1 MAKVHKVDVKTKQSV
16 IIPPGQ
22 LTRPVNWSDLLETYN
37 EYQVWDPDM
46 VRPFLVR
53 TLDPNFVNLVDLEGF
68 FEALREGAYGE
79 GLALMASFLGT
90 LSKIS
95 NTSFN
100 YVIKL
105 LRKKVKEA
113 ISDAD
118 TSKIDSLNDLYKEM
132 RDSFSDVAEQLR
144 TILGSELEKVTVRPL
159 SPRTPTKQVKPTK
172 MPGPEYEGPFFKF
185 LISNVYKDLFVKYFV
200 TLYKVT
206 GSIKNRKY
214 FRIDEAKRD
223 TLLLE
228 YIKDRLP
235 RYTSEKVTVTKLSNP
250 EKEEVSSIVS
260 RIREILF
267 SIYEK
272 LKAVKQV
279 SYSMP
284 SETEPYEHLITSS
297 DIFDLEDVLNDLQRQ
312 VRVIR
317 DSVTFKRITPEAAHD
332 KIRSVV
338 ESVKKLDLPNKLGP
352 SFDVTSVGQSS
363 MAVEEYVEE
372 LDEFLSEALLRIGN
386 LVDIAQSE
394 IVNRL
399 GRNIDRIYHI
409 LNTYFDDQFN
419 VNEAANKI
427 NRIKEIVSESLDL
440 IKSIRRAGTEKI
452 NFPELDKDFDDLKDQ
467 ISTLETKVNEIIQ
480 FKKYVE
486 ESITEA
492 PSFGLEKIV
501 PQYDTSETRKVL
513 LDVVPN
519 LNSEAR
525 AFIKNVYDTITEV
538 LRSDDLQNL
547 RLGRTARDIL
557 NDFFEFL
564 KGKGYISSS
573 SEPGNLYH
581 KIYQIRS
588 VLLFPSLVG
597 EWDFQRGK
605 VEPKSDIEQLKQQYI
620 GAVLDIADSIATEI
634 MNGSKYQF
642 ESLKAELSDSLYET
656 TKSQFI
662 TVLGIADLE
671 EKKTAL
677 EDLHHFANGTAN
689 DILVQVREQLE
700 DRVRDLVREI
710 KLGISAF
717 PVNLEEI
724 ADSLRAFGA
733 ADLADQITNKSQ

>member
-1 MAKVHKVDVKTKQSV
+1 MAKVHRVDVKTKQSV
-16 IIPPGQ
+16 IIPPDQ
-22 LTRPVNWSDLLETYN
+22 LTRPINWSDLLETYN

-53 TLDPNFVNLVDLEGF
+53 TLDPTFVDLANLEGF

-79 GLALMASFLGT
+79 GLALMALFLGN

-100 YVIKL
+100 HVIKL

-132 RDSFSDVAEQLR
+132 RDSFFDVAEQLR
-144 TILGSELEKVTVRPL
+144 AILGSELEKVTVRPP
-159 SPRTPTKQVKPTK
+159 SPKIPTKQVKPTK
-172 MPGPEYEGPFFKF
+172 MPGPEYKGPFFKF

-214 FRIDEAKRD
+214 FRIDEVKRD
-223 TLLLE
+223 VLLLE

-235 RYTSEKVTVTKLSNP
+235 RYTSEKVTVTRLTGP

-272 LKAVKQV
+272 LKSVKQV
-279 SYSMP
+279 PYSMP

-317 DSVTFKRITPEAAHD
+317 DSVVSKRITPEAAHD
-332 KIRSVV
+332 KIRSIV

-372 LDEFLSEALLRIGN
+372 LDEFLSEALLRISN
-386 LVDIAQSE
+386 LADIARSE

-399 GRNIDRIYHI
+399 GRSIDRIYHI
-409 LNTYFDDQFN
+409 LDAYFGDRFN
-419 VNEAANKI
+419 VDEAANKI
-427 NRIKEIVSESLDL
+427 NRIKEIVNGLSDL
-440 IKSIRRAGTEKI
+440 VRSIRRIGTEKI
-452 NFPELDKDFDDLKDQ
+452 NFPEVDKDLADLKDQ
-467 ISTLETKVNEIIQ
+467 VNTLETKVNEIIQ
-480 FKKYVE
+480 SKKYVE
-486 ESITEA
+486 ESITEV

-513 LDVVPN
+513 LDVVSD
-519 LNSEAR
+519 LEAR
-525 AFIKNVYDTITEV
+525 AFIKNVYDTIAEV
-538 LRSDDLQNL
+538 LRSDNLQNL
-547 RLGRTARDIL
+547 RLGRTAQDIL
-557 NDFFEFL
+557 NDFFAFL
-564 KGKGYISSS
+564 KEKGYISSS
-573 SEPGNLYH
+573 SEPENLYY

-588 VLLFPSLVG
+588 ILLSPSLVG
-597 EWDFQRGK
+597 EFDFQRGSA
-605 VEPKSDIEQLKQQYI
+605 EPKSDIGQLKQQYVD
-620 GAVLDIADSIATEI
+620 AVLDIADSIATEI

-642 ESLKAELSDSLYET
+642 ESLKTELSNSLYKAVE
-656 TKSQFI
+656 SQFI
-662 TVLGIADLE
+662 AELGVTDPE

-677 EDLHHFANGTAN
+677 EDLRHFANRTAD

-700 DRVRDLVREI
+700 DQVRDLVREI
-710 KLGISAF
+710 RSGISSF
-717 PVNLEEI
+717 PVNLKEI
-724 ADSLRAFGA
+724 ADGLRAFGA
-733 ADLADQITNKSQ
+733 TDLADQITK